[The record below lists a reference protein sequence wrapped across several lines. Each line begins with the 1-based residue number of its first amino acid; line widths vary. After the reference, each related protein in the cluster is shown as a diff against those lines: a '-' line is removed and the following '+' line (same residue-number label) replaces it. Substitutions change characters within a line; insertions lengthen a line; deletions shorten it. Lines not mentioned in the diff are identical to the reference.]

1 MPNSN
6 NITKQVETTA
16 PYTSSTNS
24 NLLNNMV
31 DESLNGVSPTSLPV
45 EESSLNSEDYLR
57 LIQAKRQDGIFS
69 SLTEKTIYPI
79 NIRSSKDENPIK
91 RVENNIGISYNYVSD
106 KSSIFKDKL
115 VKNNVAKQIRNDRY
129 WGKRKDATTLRSPST
144 EITYTT
150 DPNAP
155 CIISESRTGTASYT
169 QINERGVFSEN
180 QEVEIHVL
188 TSPNNYSF
196 GTSQNFDPVEPRGSQ
211 TPMRFYN
218 HNSGRT
224 LSFTAEFHQ
233 QEYPLEPLLSIAEKA
248 QYLAR
253 PYRHGD
259 YALIPKLV
267 KIQIPGRVFRG
278 YLQSVSVQT
287 SGDDYRSWNFMN
299 IRDNVGRL
307 GEDTGFYGGYESR
320 ELEPRGGVANSRKDI
335 ITDNQNVYYG
345 LSKMTLDFS
354 LLIVEDIVLTTY
366 ETQEE
371 ISERKLLEQEAEQ
384 QRLEEL
390 ENMLDYSQAREEVE
404 ANRSEYDFTPVDDC
418 IYVDAETG
426 EVVGYKFIDANGNE
440 VEWYEG
446 ARYGSITLTEWLKK
460 KEINKGDVIKQEPLV
475 GPVEV
480 QSESMWGI
488 ISDGN
493 SRDSMTSYLQEKWK
507 QDHPE
512 PPQGTPEHDAWVA
525 ERDAYNNSLKN
536 IPFLVDEYK
545 RVAITDGMEEEN
557 YNMAYFSNASISV
570 GKSGGEVKEM
580 AYTPTQLK
588 EFLTLPINTTND
600 IGKVLGSI
608 GLDQG
613 ADPYIILQQI
623 ENGGIDNKESYP
635 LLIRICCENGLGI
648 DIFDSLGSQKYGISD
663 WDKPFRS
670 NNSTGFCFRR
680 ENIKRI
686 FSEVGLSIL
695 DTNIDR
701 YFECISDS
709 GYCDV
714 KNDSWLGVSFS
725 TLAKIKDFSKFTLTT
740 SSSGDRLDEPDT
752 TINQFFIKAI
762 SIIRAIFYYGFKKTC
777 TETITED
784 GAKLFPNEIA
794 AKSYMNEHNVDV
806 AYYWEYKEERSLL

>member
-79 NIRSSKDENPIK
+79 NITSSKDENPIK

-278 YLQSVSVQT
+278 YLQSVTVQT
-287 SGDDYRSWNFMN
+287 SGDDYRSWNFMD

-390 ENMLDYSQAREEVE
+390 EKMLDYSQAREEVE
-404 ANRSEYDFTPVDDC
+404 ANRSEDDFTPVDDC

-426 EVVGYKFIDANGNE
+426 DVVGYKFIDANGNE

-475 GPVEV
+475 GPVEM

-512 PPQGTPEHDAWVA
+512 PPQGTPEHDVWVA

-557 YNMAYFSNASISV
+557 YNMAYFSNASISYSNV
-570 GKSGGEVKEM
+570 GDQADIQSISMG
-580 AYTPTQLK
+580 QLK
-588 EFLTLPINTTND
+588 AFLTIPIYTTED
-600 IGKVLGSI
+600 IPKVLGSI
-608 GLDQG
+608 GLNKSG
-613 ADPYIILQQI
+613 IFSPNPYIQLYRLGSLFNPNALSII
-623 ENGGIDNKESYP
+623 AD
-635 LLIRICCENGLGI
+635 ICCRKGLGI
-648 DIFDSLGSQKYGISD
+648 DFTTSLPKNHYGIGGWNSEYVNMKNSGILLDKLFIKQIFDSVGISV
-663 WDKPFRS
+663 PESRS
-670 NNSTGFCFRR
+670 LAYIT
-680 ENIKRI
+680 
-686 FSEVGLSIL
+686 
-695 DTNIDR
+695 
-701 YFECISDS
+701 CIGNS
-709 GYCDV
+709 GYCDIKTDSVVGISFV
-714 KNDSWLGVSFS
+714 KLSQISDYN
-725 TLAKIKDFSKFTLTT
+725 KFILTVDEEGT
-740 SSSGDRLDEPDT
+740 ILKEPDDS
-752 TINQFFIKAI
+752 IKKYLVRAI
-762 SIIRAIFYYGFKKTC
+762 SKLRNIFYYGFKKSC
-777 TETITED
+777 TEIITEE
-784 GAKLFPNEIA
+784 GAKLFPTEKA
-794 AKSYMNEHNVDV
+794 ARSYMNEHNVDV
-806 AYYWEYKEERSLL
+806 AYYWEYKE